1 MIFLLGLILGEEN
14 NESSGGHVMESPI
27 NNVNPND
34 YPNPD
39 D

>member
-1 MIFLLGLILGEEN
+1 MSFLLGLILGETDD
-14 NESSGGHVMESPI
+14 ESSGGYVMESPI